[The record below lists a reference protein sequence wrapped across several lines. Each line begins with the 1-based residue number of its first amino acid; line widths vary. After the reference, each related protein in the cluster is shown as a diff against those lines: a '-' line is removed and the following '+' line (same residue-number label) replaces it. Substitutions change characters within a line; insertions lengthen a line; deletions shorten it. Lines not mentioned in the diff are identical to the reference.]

1 LIVPAGDANALRA
14 ALGRLREDPA
24 LRHGLGG
31 AGRSAAA
38 AHTPGARAAGMAH
51 ALTSAQKRAPRVNLL
66 MRRTVFLALLA
77 ALLFAPAA
85 ARASTDPGEIER
97 DCTHDGV
104 LQGSYSATDL
114 RKARDSLST
123 DAVEYS
129 DCRDVLS
136 RAIAAKTSSSG
147 GGGGGGGDAS
157 PTPAA
162 SAMASPDTTAEPSAT
177 AEAKSDSTVATDPGI
192 QTGPT
197 TPQDWKAVAAGREDG
212 GQAVAMKG
220 RDVSAMLA
228 ADVGRNGLPGTLLI
242 ALALLCV
249 GCLVALLLPLRRRVT
264 GNRT

>member
-1 LIVPAGDANALRA
+1 
-14 ALGRLREDPA
+14 LGACVRIP
-24 LRHGLGG
+24 LRHRLGE
-31 AGRSAAA
+31 ADRADAA
-38 AHTPGARAAGMAH
+38 AHIPSASAAGMAH
-51 ALTSAQKRAPRVNLL
+51 ALTSAQKRAPSVNVL
-66 MRRTVFLALLA
+66 MRRTIILALLA
-77 ALLFAPAA
+77 ALLFGPAA
-85 ARASTDPGEIER
+85 ARASTDPKEIQR
-97 DCTHDGV
+97 DCTYDGV
-104 LQGSYSATDL
+104 LQGSYSASDL

-136 RAIAAKTSSSG
+136 RAIAQKTASSG

-157 PTPAA
+157 PAPAA
-162 SAMASPDTTAEPSAT
+162 SATASPDTTAEPSAT
-177 AEAKSDSTVATDPGI
+177 TEPEAKSDSTVATDPGI

-212 GQAVAMKG
+212 GQAVAIKG

-242 ALALLCV
+242 ALVLLCV